1 MNENLLVGLELM
13 VLGMGFVLS
22 FLCIMVGAMYL
33 MSAFVKYLN
42 KIFPEEL
49 EIVEKK
55 SKKIS
60 SSDEELIAVALAA
73 AVSKR

>member
-13 VLGMGFVLS
+13 VLGMGFVLA
-22 FLCIMVGAMYL
+22 FLCIMVGAMYS

-42 KIFPEEL
+42 RIFPEQL